1 VLLTLGNTD
10 LHFERFA
17 ELRIVGCFKCVYHC
31 CIYYSIVYILCAA
44 CSPVFGFI
52 IDKVG
57 YNVCWVVVALVATL
71 VSHILLGFTFV
82 NPWVPMVSVTPVG
95 CWAEII
101 MALRPFIG
109 SSWNSRLTK

>member
-1 VLLTLGNTD
+1 MIGS
-10 LHFERFA
+10 FGRF
-17 ELRIVGCFKCVYHC
+17 YHC
-31 CIYYSIVYILCAA
+31 CINYSIVYILCAA

-57 YNVCWVVVALVATL
+57 YNVCWMVVALVATL

-95 CWAEII
+95 CRAERI
-101 MALRPFIG
+101 MALRPFMVRFGIVVLQ
-109 SSWNSRLTK
+109 NRDDL